1 MSSESRWGF
10 LVQHDTV
17 GFTNGSSPP
26 VAFSSSYHGLLQRVN
41 ECLNK
46 RSHVEVF
53 LPTESKEFV
62 KIVDPSGSVFLCVGC
77 RNEALDHLSAEEDLS
92 DTEVKRPVGDVA
104 PRVPRSVRAT
114 GDQSN
119 SVTKRYPHAPHT
131 HTHTHTSDVYM
142 DTLENTNT
150 THNPTKR
157 QTPCMKRVCSVCS
170 NAMSLIECKSFL
182 CSHAL
187 DLQGTRTQFPS
198 NRQKVLIFV
207 GAL

>member
-41 ECLNK
+41 QCLNK

-131 HTHTHTSDVYM
+131 HTHTHTHQM
-142 DTLENTNT
+142 FTW
-150 THNPTKR
+150 THWKT
-157 QTPCMKRVCSVCS
+157 QTPHT
-170 NAMSLIECKSFL
+170 I
-182 CSHAL
+182 
-187 DLQGTRTQFPS
+187 P
-198 NRQKVLIFV
+198 QKDRPP
-207 GAL
+207 A